1 MPLLY
6 AFGRMSFITDI
17 VATILV
23 STLAITLTAFGVG
36 ALIERVAPA
45 EMTQPRAHLWFNV
58 AYAVAFAALLYVTK
72 PVGAAIGVAIVN
84 ALGGGLVRLPGEG
97 WAVVISAALFILAMD
112 FMEYVF
118 HRAQHGVPFLWEM
131 HSLHHSDP
139 SVNVTTSARAFWLE
153 PLIKAVFIYPVV
165 GILFQAPPPV
175 LTIYGVSKLYD
186 FVNHLNLR
194 VHFGRFWVVLNGPQ
208 YHRIHHSRDPAHFN
222 RNFAAFF
229 PVWDWLFGT
238 YHRPRPGEFPVTG
251 LDTHEQPRNLLEAL
265 AWPAR
270 RLLPGGRLA

>member
-1 MPLLY
+1 
-6 AFGRMSFITDI
+6 MSFIADI
-17 VATILV
+17 AAPILS
-23 STLAITLTAFGVG
+23 STLVITLIVFGVG
-36 ALIERVAPA
+36 ALIERLAPA
-45 EMTQPRAHLWFNV
+45 ETAQPSVHRWFNI
-58 AYAVAFAALLYVTK
+58 AYTVAFAAILYATK

-84 ALGGGLVRLPGEG
+84 ALGGGLIRLPGEG
-97 WAVVISAALFILAMD
+97 WAVVFSAALFIVAMD
-112 FMEYVF
+112 FMEYIF

-139 SVNVTTSARAFWLE
+139 SVNVTTSMRAFWLE
-153 PLIKAVFIYPVV
+153 PPIKAVFIYPVV
-165 GILFQAPPPV
+165 GILFQAPPAV
-175 LTIYGVSKLYD
+175 LTIYGLSKLWD

-238 YHRPRPGEFPVTG
+238 YHRPMPGEFPPTG
-251 LDTHEQPRNLLEAL
+251 LDTHDQPRSLVEAL

>member
-1 MPLLY
+1 
-6 AFGRMSFITDI
+6 MSFITDI
-17 VATILV
+17 AGPILA
-23 STLAITLTAFGVG
+23 STLVITLIVFGVG
-36 ALIERVAPA
+36 ALIERLAPA
-45 EMTQPRAHLWFNV
+45 ETAQPRAHVWVNI
-58 AYAVAFAALLYVTK
+58 AYTVAFSAILYVMKPLGAAL
-72 PVGAAIGVAIVN
+72 GVAIVN
-84 ALGGGLVRLPGEG
+84 ALGGGLIRLAGEG
-97 WAVVISAALFILAMD
+97 WAVVLSAALFILAMD

-139 SVNVTTSARAFWLE
+139 SLNVTTTMRAFWLE

-175 LTIYGVSKLYD
+175 LTIYGLSKLWD

-194 VHFGRFWVVLNGPQ
+194 IHFGRCWVVINGPQ

-238 YHRPRPGEFPVTG
+238 YHRPMPGEFPVTG
-251 LDTHEQPRNLLEAL
+251 LDTHDQPRNLLEAL
-265 AWPAR
+265 AWPVR